1 MCVCVCVCRLLTR
14 HVEEYALYLEGQVRP
29 VGDVDS
35 HQACVCVCVC
45 VCVCRL
51 LT

>member
-1 MCVCVCVCRLLTR
+1 M
-14 HVEEYALYLEGQVRP
+14 RP

-45 VCVCRL
+45 VCVSVCVCVDYSPD
-51 LT
+51 T